1 MSDARHTHWE
11 TRFATP
17 DYVYGTAPSDF
28 LVRHRPL
35 LPAQGR
41 ALAVAD
47 GEGRNGVYLAECG
60 LNVTSL
66 DFSAN
71 AQAKARALAAA
82 RGVTVTT
89 ETADLLAWHWPEAA
103 YDVVAAIFFQFL
115 TPDERTQVFAAI
127 RKTLKPGGLL
137 LLHGYTP
144 DQLHHG
150 TGGPRQIENLYTPAL
165 LRDAFG
171 DFTNLT
177 IDAYERVLSEGHQHS
192 GLSALIDLSGR
203 KP

>member
-60 LNVTSL
+60 LGRHL
-66 DFSAN
+66 
-71 AQAKARALAAA
+71 AR
-82 RGVTVTT
+82 
-89 ETADLLAWHWPEAA
+89 
-103 YDVVAAIFFQFL
+103 
-115 TPDERTQVFAAI
+115 
-127 RKTLKPGGLL
+127 
-137 LLHGYTP
+137 
-144 DQLHHG
+144 
-150 TGGPRQIENLYTPAL
+150 L
-165 LRDAFG
+165 LRQRAG
-171 DFTNLT
+171 ESPRT
-177 IDAYERVLSEGHQHS
+177 
-192 GLSALIDLSGR
+192 GR
-203 KP
+203 PRAASR